1 MIRLKS
7 TCRFFAI
14 LIKSLHLKKIFA
26 IRTLQEIKIEN
37 DYICYMNYLEAL
49 NWRYSV
55 KKFDRRK
62 ISSEKLNNILEAGR
76 LSVSSLGLQPYH
88 LLVVENNET
97 IQKLIPAF
105 YNPSQISTC
114 SHLIVLVSK
123 TKINKEYVD
132 NYFGHIIN
140 ERGVTLEQL
149 SAFRNNINMFLE
161 NYTQK
166 ELETWSEKQNYIVL
180 GSLIMASAEE
190 EIDTCPMEGFKAEIL
205 EEVLKIDKENEKV
218 AVVLALGYRA
228 EDDIFQNF
236 KKVRKP
242 TDKFIKF
249 I

>member
-1 MIRLKS
+1 
-7 TCRFFAI
+7 
-14 LIKSLHLKKIFA
+14 
-26 IRTLQEIKIEN
+26 
-37 DYICYMNYLEAL
+37 MNYLEAL

-55 KKFDRRK
+55 KKFDGTK
-62 ISSEKLNNILEAGR
+62 IPADQLNSILEAGR

-88 LLVVENNET
+88 LLVVENDET

-114 SHLIVLVSK
+114 SHLIALVSK
-123 TKINKEYVD
+123 THINKDYVD

-149 SAFRNNINMFLE
+149 SSFRNNIHQFLE
-161 NYTQK
+161 NYTAQ
-166 ELETWSEKQNYIVL
+166 ELESWSEKQSYILL
-180 GSLIMASAEE
+180 GSLIMAAAEE
-190 EIDTCPMEGFKAEIL
+190 EIDTCPMEGFKQDIL
-205 EEVLKIDKENEKV
+205 EDVLKIDKANEKI

-242 TDKFIKF
+242 ADKFIKF

>member
-1 MIRLKS
+1 
-7 TCRFFAI
+7 
-14 LIKSLHLKKIFA
+14 
-26 IRTLQEIKIEN
+26 
-37 DYICYMNYLEAL
+37 MNYLEAL

-55 KKFDRRK
+55 KKFDGRK
-62 ISSEKLNNILEAGR
+62 ISSEKLKNILEAGR

-88 LLVVENNET
+88 LLVVENDET

-123 TKINKEYVD
+123 THINKEYVD

-149 SAFRNNINMFLE
+149 SAFRNNINQFLE

-166 ELETWSEKQNYIVL
+166 ELESWSEKQNYIVL
-180 GSLIMASAEE
+180 GSLILASAEE
-190 EIDTCPMEGFKAEIL
+190 KIDTCPMEGFKAEIL
-205 EEVLKIDKENEKV
+205 EDVLKIDKENEKV

-242 TDKFIKF
+242 ADKFIKF